1 MVPIFP
7 LYLVVLLM
15 NPWRPK
21 FSLSF
26 VWNVCTNSRKNM
38 KSTSLQ
44 VQITLIKVVAFLFLR
59 KQSEKREDMLH
70 TSITSGH
77 ASSIRVIKLRSY
89 ICLSEDNV
97 LAMLWATST
106 SPGLAWNFTGK
117 ILIYRSEIVTSE
129 KSGWLGSHITLGGLK
144 EKTLNWIEW
153 WLVCFS
159 GINGITHHFLFRV
172 FY

>member
-89 ICLSEDNV
+89 ICIWFLSVQVKVQNDFSDEFY
-97 LAMLWATST
+97 TSSWSYAKDEVKRET
-106 SPGLAWNFTGK
+106 TTGTTTGYK
-117 ILIYRSEIVTSE
+117 NYDFHQTEE
-129 KSGWLGSHITLGGLK
+129 K
-144 EKTLNWIEW
+144 NRVCWICMMKC
-153 WLVCFS
+153 L
-159 GINGITHHFLFRV
+159 L
-172 FY
+172 